1 MMGVRGPARV
11 STLRWRLCSQEHAL
25 RVARRMAADG
35 EQVMVV
41 RGREPLQPWLVV
53 EQTAA
58 GLEGAVACA

>member
-1 MMGVRGPARV
+1 MTGVERPARV
-11 STLRWRLCSQEHAL
+11 SALRLRLCSQEHAL
-25 RVARRMAADG
+25 RVARRNSADG

-41 RGREPLQPWLVV
+41 RGREPLQPWQVV